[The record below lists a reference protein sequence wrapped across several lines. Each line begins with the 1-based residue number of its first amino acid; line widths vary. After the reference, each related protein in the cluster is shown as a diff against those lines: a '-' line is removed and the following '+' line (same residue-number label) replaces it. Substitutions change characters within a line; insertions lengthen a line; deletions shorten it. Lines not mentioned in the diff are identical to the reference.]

1 MGLLQFFAKPLA
13 LLLSWLYGFVQNYGL
28 SLIIITVVVKL
39 CLYPLYEKQMKS
51 SMKMTELQPKIKEL
65 QQKYANDRSLMQ
77 QKIMELQKQE
87 GASATGGCLPMLIQM
102 LVIFGL
108 FALLRNP
115 MLYFDADGEM
125 LFAIHEPFLW
135 IKDLAQPDKWIL
147 PILSGIAT
155 FIASILNQSTTSAT
169 AGNAQ
174 QAAVMTKYMKY
185 VFPVMILWLARTY
198 PAGLAIYW
206 FGSQVMQIFFNIRFN
221 KVRKQL
227 QEQKNA
233 GKKKKVKA

>member
-1 MGLLQFFAKPLA
+1 MGLFQIFAKPLA
-13 LLLSWLYGFVQNYGL
+13 MLLSWLYGLVQNYGL
-28 SLIIITVVVKL
+28 SLIIITVVVKI

-51 SMKMTELQPKIKEL
+51 SMKMSEIQPQIKEL
-65 QQKYANDRSLMQ
+65 QQKYANDRATMQ
-77 QKIMELQKQE
+77 EKVMELQKQE
-87 GASATGGCLPMLIQM
+87 GASATGGCLPMLVQM

-115 MLYFDADGEM
+115 MTYFQGDGDM

-135 IKDLAQPDKWIL
+135 IKDLAQPDKWVL

-155 FIASILNQSTTSAT
+155 FIASSLNQTTTDVS
-169 AGNAQ
+169 GNAQ
-174 QAAVMTKYMKY
+174 QAAFMTKYMKY

-206 FGSQVMQIFFNIRFN
+206 FGSQAMQIFFNLRFN
-221 KVRKQL
+221 KVKKKM
-227 QEQKNA
+227 QEQKKA
-233 GKKKKVKA
+233 AKKKKVKA